1 MKVNPLNFIKS
12 LLLESNTD
20 NNGSLA
26 IYDSQFIKKFVD
38 EPNFPFLVSFPRT
51 GSHWLR
57 MVMELYFEKPSLVRV
72 FYYKDCQD
80 YLTLHTH
87 DMNLDVYRKNVI
99 YLYRDPAPTVYSQMM
114 YEKEDTNNQAK
125 IKHWAT
131 LYGKHLAKWL
141 IEETEA
147 EKKTI
152 VRYENLLK
160 DMAAEFAKVTE
171 HFEMPIDAGK
181 LQRAAEQVSKDEVK
195 KKTAHDPQVIN
206 KSGSYEVKRQEF
218 LQNYSELIVDL
229 VLEQNSQLQQY
240 LI

>member
-1 MKVNPLNFIKS
+1 MKVNPLHLIKS
-12 LLLESNTD
+12 LLVEFNTD
-20 NNGSLA
+20 KTGSLA

-38 EPNFPFLVSFPRT
+38 DPNFPFLVSFPRT

-87 DMNLDVYRKNVI
+87 DMNLDIYRKNVI
-99 YLYRDPAPTVYSQMM
+99 YLYREPAPTVYSQMM
-114 YEKEDTNNQAK
+114 YEKEDTRDLERVK
-125 IKHWAT
+125 YWST

-141 IEETEA
+141 IEETET

-152 VRYENLLK
+152 MRYENLLK
-160 DMAAEFAKVTE
+160 DMATEFSKVTE
-171 HFEMPIDAGK
+171 HFEMQIDADK
-181 LQRAAEQVSKDEVK
+181 LQRATEKVSKEEVK

-206 KSGSYEVKRQEF
+206 RSGFYEISRKEF
-218 LQNYSELIVDL
+218 LQNNSELIGDL
-229 VLEQNSQLQQY
+229 VLEQNCQLQQY
-240 LI
+240 FI